1 MTTLACAVMFVGL
14 LAYDAAA
21 HFGGWYGNV
30 DVLMGPML
38 VATLGAFIVA
48 FVADLKDSSW

>member
-1 MTTLACAVMFVGL
+1 MTTLACAVMFIGL

-21 HFGGWYGNV
+21 HFGGWWPSV
-30 DVLMGPML
+30 QML
-38 VATLGAFIVA
+38 AALLEWGTSIAFIVA

>member
-21 HFGGWYGNV
+21 HFGGWAANLG
-30 DVLMGPML
+30 DILFPLFVL
-38 VATLGAFIVA
+38 TICAFIVA